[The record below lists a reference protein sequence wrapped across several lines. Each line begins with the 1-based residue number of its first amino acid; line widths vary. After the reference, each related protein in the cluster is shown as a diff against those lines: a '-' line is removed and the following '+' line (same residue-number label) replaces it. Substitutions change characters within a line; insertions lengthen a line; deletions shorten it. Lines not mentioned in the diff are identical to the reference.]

1 MPLFLRRGAEPVDGG
16 AQPLDGLVPAH
27 HAGQVHAAAGGAL
40 LARQGDAQGVQQPA
54 VLVLHPLGQSLAGV
68 EQAILNYICLL
79 GWSPKGEYA
88 EQEIFSLPELVRIW
102 DPAGIS
108 KSPAIF
114 DPLKLRAIN
123 AEYIRRLSPEEFR
136 RKAEPWIDS
145 AVHCPGSHG

>member
-68 EQAILNYICLL
+68 EQAVPVAVV
-79 GWSPKGEYA
+79 GA
-88 EQEIFSLPELVRIW
+88 LVREQQLQGGEGRVVFCFLL
-102 DPAGIS
+102 AYR
-108 KSPAIF
+108 
-114 DPLKLRAIN
+114 LR
-123 AEYIRRLSPEEFR
+123 S
-136 RKAEPWIDS
+136 
-145 AVHCPGSHG
+145 